1 MKPLIKTRE
10 IKGARTRLGYTQQY
24 VADQLG
30 ITVLSYR
37 NKESGRVRFTDTEM
51 VGLAD
56 VLQLSLV
63 QFNDYLFDGKLPAG
77 TIAAA
82 SR

>member
-37 NKESGRVRFTDTEM
+37 NKESGRVRFTDNEM
-51 VGLAD
+51 IELAD

-63 QFNDYLFDGKLPAG
+63 QFNDFLFDGKLPAG
-77 TIAAA
+77 TIAAVNQ
-82 SR
+82 

>member
-51 VGLAD
+51 VGLAE

-63 QFNDYLFDGKLPAG
+63 QFNDFLFDGKLPAG
-77 TIAAA
+77 TIATV

>member
-1 MKPLIKTRE
+1 MKPLE

-37 NKESGRVRFTDTEM
+37 NKESGRVRFTDPEKIAL
-51 VGLAD
+51 VG
-56 VLQLSLV
+56 VLQLTLE
-63 QFNDYLFDGKLPAG
+63 QFNDFLFDGRLPAG
-77 TIAAA
+77 TISAAN
-82 SR
+82 R

>member
-63 QFNDYLFDGKLPAG
+63 QFNDFLFDGKLPAG

>member
-37 NKESGRVRFTDTEM
+37 NKEGGRVRFTDNEM
-51 VGLAD
+51 IGLAE

-63 QFNDYLFDGKLPAG
+63 QFNDFLFDGKLPAG
-77 TIAAA
+77 TIAAVNQ
-82 SR
+82 

>member
-63 QFNDYLFDGKLPAG
+63 QFNDFLFDGKLPAG
-77 TIAAA
+77 TIAAV

>member
-1 MKPLIKTRE
+1 MKPLIKRGE

-37 NKESGRVRFTDTEM
+37 NKESGKVRFTDSEM
-51 VGLAD
+51 VGLAE

-63 QFNDYLFDGKLPAG
+63 QFNDFLFDGRLPAG
-77 TIAAA
+77 TIATE